1 MKNKIVSGL
10 VTVLSYGIGF
20 AIGFF
25 LIGLVIGLFKEDKVT
40 VPLETN
46 SKTEFRDGFMSG
58 CLEEEG
64 TVQDCNCYYNSILGQ
79 LGHDGIIDLATEYL
93 KTEQIPK
100 KVIDGIVKDCQ

>member
-40 VPLETN
+40 VPLGTN
-46 SKTEFRDGFMSG
+46 YNTEFKDNFMTG
-58 CLEEEG
+58 CMEEG
-64 TVQDCNCYYNSILGQ
+64 TKEVCTCYYNSMLGQ
-79 LGHDGIIDLATEYL
+79 LGYDGLIDLASDYL
-93 KTEQIPK
+93 KTEQIPTK
-100 KVIDGIVKDCQ
+100 LIDGIKKDCQ

>member
-20 AIGFF
+20 AVGFF
-25 LIGLVIGLFKEDKVT
+25 LIAFVIGLFTEEKVT

-46 SKTEFRDGFMSG
+46 NKIEFRDNFMSG
-58 CLEEEG
+58 CMEDG
-64 TVQDCNCYYNSILGQ
+64 TVENCSCYYDSMLGQ
-79 LGHDGIIDLATEYL
+79 LGYDGIIDLGVEYL

>member
-40 VPLETN
+40 VPLEN
-46 SKTEFRDGFMSG
+46 NKTEFRDDFMSG
-58 CLEEEG
+58 CLEDG
-64 TVQDCNCYYNSILGQ
+64 TVEDCSCYYDSILGQ